1 MGDKTWSF
9 LKNIYADLILFLSRR
24 WVCLDYFYEKKK
36 NVCCVSTKQAWRH
49 QPIFKEI
56 LILLVNCNFR
66 HRIRTLKLLLP
77 SVWSGISIW
86 KPDNIRAN
94 QEKLIQAVE
103 RRLQTHRKACFGKK
117 KKKKSSHN
125 SSRGLFIHLPQ
136 CSSWL
141 FLSFFRSL
149 GSLMI
154 PACLSSVYL
163 TPSSALCGLPP
174 VLAGAQSCTDH
185 FILWDKPAFLSNP
198 GEAALELQDWKPQ
211 TFGTLPQVIH
221 VAVRALLHADSS
233 FKPIKSQ
240 AEVHIPA
247 QVMSLY
253 IKHVC
258 I

>member
-1 MGDKTWSF
+1 MALLNRFNLFWQWETRRGVSWRIFMRTWFFF
-9 LKNIYADLILFLSRR
+9 LAGVECVWTTFMK
-24 WVCLDYFYEKKK
+24 KKK

-198 GEAALELQDWKPQ
+198 GEAALGAPRLKTSNVWNIATGYTCGCP
-211 TFGTLPQVIH
+211 
-221 VAVRALLHADSS
+221 RAASRRLV
-233 FKPIKSQ
+233 F
-240 AEVHIPA
+240 
-247 QVMSLY
+247 
-253 IKHVC
+253 
-258 I
+258 